1 MSLRTQF
8 EAKTKRLKS
17 DNALEYK
24 GMRPLLRELGIQWD
38 PCAPYTPSG
47 NGIAERMV
55 RTVTERLRATIFG
68 SGLGEDFWPEAL
80 PTVVK
85 NLNRTR
91 RKFLKGKTPDE
102 VATGERPQMTNT
114 YPFGARTTFKKA
126 GPGKTG
132 KMEERSKNGI
142 LMYIGDCCVARIYD
156 PESNKFIHSRS
167 WRVSENIFPAGEAEG
182 SDETM

>member
-85 NLNRTR
+85 NLNGTP

-114 YPFGARTTFKKA
+114 YPGVDRYPPPYPQKPTRRKVLWK
-126 GPGKTG
+126 
-132 KMEERSKNGI
+132 
-142 LMYIGDCCVARIYD
+142 
-156 PESNKFIHSRS
+156 
-167 WRVSENIFPAGEAEG
+167 
-182 SDETM
+182 